1 MSNLEG
7 ELSLLDHLQAAVK
20 CNYLSDL
27 HATYLLPSIQLAV
40 TRCCPDDYSLKD
52 WNDAVHYIFPSA
64 PSFHSPESAQRY
76 LLGEKD
82 NDCKK

>member
-7 ELSLLDHLQAAVK
+7 ELSLLDHLQAAVN

-27 HATYLLPSIQLAV
+27 HASYLLPSIQLAV
-40 TRCCPDDYSLKD
+40 TRCSPHNYSLKD

-64 PSFHSPESAQRY
+64 PSFDSPEAAQRY
-76 LLGEKD
+76 LLGEIG
-82 NDCKK
+82 NDCTK